1 MKTIG
6 LVVNI
11 EKKKIGELVRQ
22 TISWLESHNCRP
34 ALAEVTAQALGL
46 PEFSWDQQKLVTN
59 TDYLVVLGGDGTLLS
74 IARQAAPGGV
84 PILGVNM
91 GHLGFLTEVDV
102 SELFSALERLIK
114 GEYMIE
120 ERMMLEAGVYRQ
132 NLLVEQS
139 IALNDVVITKGALA
153 RLIFLETYV
162 DQEYVTTYPA
172 DGLIVA
178 TPTGSTAYSLSAG
191 GPLVTP
197 KMELMLVTPICPHS
211 LWARPLVIG
220 ADSQVKVEVLS
231 GQGEIMLTMDGQYGF
246 KLQPKDNVIVNKAPF
261 WAKFICLQERSFF
274 YLLRQKLNE
283 GERNN
288 TRM

>member
-261 WAKFICLQERSFF
+261 RAKFICLQERSFF